1 MDTVR
6 GETMIRR
13 ISSKW
18 AKTIALQRNK
28 QVSGFLPATAKM
40 TGGTLKR
47 MLNRYGMV
55 YVKPVHGSY
64 GNGVMR
70 VEKGRDGY
78 RYQAGR
84 KVARYASFEALYDAL
99 RKETRKKAY
108 LVQRGIH
115 LLKHRGNRFDLRVMT
130 QYSPKKRWE
139 TTGIIGRAAAK
150 GKIVTN
156 YHNGGT
162 VHSAE
167 ALLKPHIRDVD
178 AKLKSLG
185 RLGVHTGRA
194 LRKSFPGISEIG
206 LDIAMDKTLKPWILE
221 VNTSPDPYIFL
232 KHPNRA
238 VFRKI
243 RRYQKFYGR

>member
-1 MDTVR
+1 MNKVR
-6 GETMIRR
+6 GEKMIRR
-13 ISSKW
+13 VTSKW

-28 QVSGFLPATAKM
+28 HVSRFLPATAKM
-40 TGGTLKR
+40 TGGSLMR
-47 MLNRYGMV
+47 MLNLYGMV

-64 GNGVMR
+64 GKGVMR
-70 VEKGRDGY
+70 VGKDKKGY

-84 KVARYASFEALYDAL
+84 KVVQYAAYDALYRAL
-99 RKETRKKAY
+99 RKETGKKAY

-115 LLKHRGNRFDLRVMT
+115 LLKHKGNRFDLRVMT
-130 QYSPKKRWE
+130 QYSPQKRWE

-156 YHNGGT
+156 YHNGGS

-167 ALLKPHIRDVD
+167 ALLKPHIKDVD
-178 AKLKSLG
+178 AKLKALAG
-185 RLGVHTGRA
+185 LGVQTGRS

-232 KHPNRA
+232 KHANRA

-243 RRYQKFYGR
+243 RRYQKSYGR